1 MNENINLTKIL
12 KDCPKGW
19 KFYSSVYGEVKFE
32 TIEFQRLKY
41 RYNSYMPTCNHQIVE
56 EDPRP
61 IKFTVQDIEH
71 CVSSAGEH
79 IKGKGEC
86 TFFPSKD
93 QRDWS
98 KFTAP
103 WYKKDKFDPKTLQPF
118 DKVLAK
124 DGFSSKWTCSF
135 FSHMDNDASF
145 PVYCSGGYFKVCIP
159 FNEETKHL
167 VGTRND
173 CPEYYKW
180 WEE

>member
-1 MNENINLTKIL
+1 MNENLDLTKIL
-12 KDCPKGW
+12 NGCPNGTKL
-19 KFYSSVYGEVKFE
+19 YSTVLGDVIFMWVNSEDKLYPIV
-32 TIEFQRLKY
+32 LKAHNECTRESCIAYSTTDGRY
-41 RYNSYMPTCNHQIVE
+41 RYDYN
-56 EDPRP
+56 
-61 IKFTVQDIEH
+61 
-71 CVSSAGEH
+71 
-79 IKGKGEC
+79 GEC
-86 TFFPSKD
+86 TLFPSKD

-98 KFTAP
+98 KFKRF
-103 WYKKDKFDPKTLQPF
+103 WDKQKEKFNPKTLHPF

>member
-1 MNENINLTKIL
+1 MNENLDLTKIL
-12 KDCPKGW
+12 DGCPPGTEFYHLIYGQVGLREVIKDEYPIVLEPIN
-19 KFYSSVYGEVKFE
+19 KFIRTTLTKDG
-32 TIEFQRLKY
+32 RMNN
-41 RYNSYMPTCNHQIVE
+41 RY
-56 EDPRP
+56 D
-61 IKFTVQDIEH
+61 
-71 CVSSAGEH
+71 
-79 IKGKGEC
+79 GEC
-86 TFFPSKD
+86 LLYPSKT

-98 KFTAP
+98 KFERF
-103 WYKKDKFDPKTLQPF
+103 WDESEVERFDPKTLQPF

-135 FSHMDNDASF
+135 FSHMDNDVSF